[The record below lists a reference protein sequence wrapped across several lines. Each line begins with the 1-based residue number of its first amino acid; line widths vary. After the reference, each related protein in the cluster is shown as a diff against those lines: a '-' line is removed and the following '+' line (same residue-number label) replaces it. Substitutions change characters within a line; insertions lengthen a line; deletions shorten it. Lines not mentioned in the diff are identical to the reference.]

1 MLFFTVIQQWCTNN
15 PKTCRKLCK
24 AFHQN
29 FLFLFEP
36 GAMWLKDIKNFK
48 FTFHTSQYGLHPHT
62 YITFTHIFARLFS
75 TFAGFLYYMLNNITQ
90 NIYVHSGGRV
100 KGGQKSLHTLSMN
113 ASSSFRSIFVG
124 KKIFNF
130 PVLFST
136 HTIRMSPL
144 FWDWISHMNYGDDCN
159 MYVYDIFFALHNENG
174 RRY

>member
-1 MLFFTVIQQWCTNN
+1 MLFFTVIQQSCMNN

-48 FTFHTSQYGLHPHT
+48 FTFHTSQYGLHPQSTHI

-124 KKIFNF
+124 KKYSIFLSFF
-130 PVLFST
+130 P
-136 HTIRMSPL
+136 HT
-144 FWDWISHMNYGDDCN
+144 
-159 MYVYDIFFALHNENG
+159 
-174 RRY
+174 

>member
-1 MLFFTVIQQWCTNN
+1 MLFFTVIQQSCMNN

-62 YITFTHIFARLFS
+62 NITFTHIFARLFS
-75 TFAGFLYYMLNNITQ
+75 TFAGFLYYMLNNITH
-90 NIYVHSGGRV
+90 NIYVHTQWGRV

-124 KKIFNF
+124 KKNIQ
-130 PVLFST
+130 FSCPFFHT
-136 HTIRMSPL
+136 HDTNVPIIL
-144 FWDWISHMNYGDDCN
+144 GLDFTHELWQ
-159 MYVYDIFFALHNENG
+159 
-174 RRY
+174 